1 MDLAK
6 WNITQTRNTPRKT
19 LIPDLSVKEKIIK
32 QRQNDYIDIKVNQ
45 STEFSIPMYT
55 QMFMKKLNVGSDLK
69 LNWNRN
75 NS

>member
-32 QRQNDYIDIKVNQ
+32 
-45 STEFSIPMYT
+45 
-55 QMFMKKLNVGSDLK
+55 
-69 LNWNRN
+69 
-75 NS
+75 